1 MKRVAT
7 LVSLA
12 ALALATPACGLFA
25 SGQTAASAPAA
36 PAAPA
41 NAAGADRA
49 PADPRQVGDFKVHR
63 FSGAYQKAPLTL
75 TEEIVAKEG
84 VYWVIDYT
92 LEEASGTTKLRVRFD
107 PQTDSVERVA
117 RLDGKGETSVA
128 LAVYDQMIERT
139 TFAAD
144 SNDGLIESG
153 RSTCLVG
160 PSELECETKSYKVS
174 VGDKEAT
181 LSVARSASVPGS
193 DVMGDITTKDGTLI
207 YRSELLE
214 MGNGSAPKRGV
225 ASR

>member
-1 MKRVAT
+1 MKR
-7 LVSLA
+7 A
-12 ALALATPACGLFA
+12 AITLALGLLTPACGLLS
-25 SGQTAASAPAA
+25 SGQTAVSAPSAA
-36 PAAPA
+36 PAVKTARSDQSP
-41 NAAGADRA
+41 GDR
-49 PADPRQVGDFKVHR
+49 REVGDFTVHR
-63 FSGAYQKAPLTL
+63 FSGSFQKAPLTL

-117 RLDGKGETSVA
+117 RLEGTNETSVA
-128 LAVYDQMIERT
+128 LSVYERLIERT

-144 SNDGLIESG
+144 SNEGMIESG

-174 VGDKEAT
+174 VGDEEAT
-181 LSVARSASVPGS
+181 LSVASSASVPGG
-193 DVMGDITTKDGTLI
+193 DVSGDITTKDGKLI

-214 MGNGSAPKRGV
+214 MGNAGSPKRGV